1 MIAGL
6 PLESIINTLEIIK
19 LLRVNIFMPVT
30 KFPHLTMWLFCKK
43 RSFWIF
49 GWFRGLFKET
59 NGKNWGFCVEKG
71 RE

>member
-6 PLESIINTLEIIK
+6 LLASIINTLEIIK

-43 RSFWIF
+43 VILDLWLVQGAFQRNQWQELGIL
-49 GWFRGLFKET
+49 R
-59 NGKNWGFCVEKG
+59 
-71 RE
+71 